1 MKLTKTSAQAAL
13 AMGYLAEQSDDR
25 PTQARQVA
33 EHLGIPTDS
42 ALKILQALVRQ
53 QLLRSQLGRSG
64 GYQMLAP
71 AENISLL
78 QIVEAIDGPISS
90 GLPLNPPQ
98 GALTDPV
105 AQLREVCLR
114 SADHLRRE
122 LSLITVAHLAKPS
135 PVGSSVLS
143 PPIPYAA
150 AG

>member
-13 AMGYLAEQSDDR
+13 AMGYLAEQSEDR

-42 ALKILQALVRQ
+42 VLKILQALVRQ

-71 AENISLL
+71 AEQISLL
-78 QIVEAIDGPISS
+78 QIVEAIDGPINAD
-90 GLPLNPPQ
+90 LPLNPS
-98 GALTDPV
+98 GAALAGPMAT
-105 AQLREVCLR
+105 LREVCLR
-114 SADHLRRE
+114 GADHLRRE
-122 LSLITVAHLAKPS
+122 LSLITVANLAKSS
-135 PVGSSVLS
+135 PLGSSILS
-143 PPIPYAA
+143 PMPYAA